1 MDSNSVKEATVAIA
15 DKAQRAD
22 QKARLLAWGDICEK
36 LVELKAELSIA
47 SAVRQMT
54 NNGYK
59 ITKRTV
65 YNKGDDNKVNDYRKI
80 FDLWV
85 ELKSINKP
93 KITTNVNTPG
103 DDGIKGF
110 LGIDLRSIQ
119 DSVTRYQVSLMLGQL
134 KSYKSQLDLLNQV
147 RSEMSALPD
156 ENSSTLDINS
166 QSFSIGNEKSLTD
179 YDIQILKEFMENK
192 DFDFDENGKMT
203 ASTSLRKGT
212 SITSEGFKQALE
224 KVVGNV

>member
-1 MDSNSVKEATVAIA
+1 MDSSSVKEATLAIIN
-15 DKAQRAD
+15 KVQRAD
-22 QKARLLAWGDICEK
+22 QKARLSAWGDICQK

-47 SAVRQMT
+47 SVVRQMT

-59 ITKRTV
+59 ITTRTV
-65 YNKGDDNKVNDYRKI
+65 YNKGNDYRKI

-85 ELKSINKP
+85 EFNSTKKSK
-93 KITTNVNTPG
+93 TTTSVTTPG
-103 DDGIKGF
+103 DNSIKGF
-110 LGIDLRSIQ
+110 LGIDLSSIQ

-134 KSYKSQLDLLNQV
+134 KSYKSQLDLLNNIGNQPTGLQEE
-147 RSEMSALPD
+147 S
-156 ENSSTLDINS
+156 SSTLDTNS
-166 QSFSIGNEKSLTD
+166 QSLSIGNEKSLTD

-224 KVVGNV
+224 KVIGNV